1 MIKFKITILI
11 LIIIVAS
18 VSGLYIYDRQGKF
31 EANIWSSD
39 KSFNETDY
47 FTLNATNDSY
57 KIVQITDLHLAKI
70 FGLSNNKTLD
80 FVETI
85 IDTEK
90 PDLVAVTGDLTLG
103 LFNRTML
110 RTFADFMDKKEQL
123 WVYILGNHDFQWG
136 SGAYRY
142 LSVLK
147 DYKYCLFDVGYTNL
161 GFGNKFAIIK
171 DKDNNPIHTLT
182 FLDTSSYKTTREQAE
197 WYKWGI
203 NNLNNSFGELNNTLF
218 MHIPMQVVREHIENV
233 NERINPLKQE
243 PYLYEYIKEL
253 NQTKIIAS
261 GHDHLNDYRVN
272 IDGIEFV
279 SCPSVT
285 FGGYFRKDCARAVY
299 IYNIYADRVDIS
311 HKTQYDY
318 NIK

>member
-1 MIKFKITILI
+1 MKKFKIAILI

-18 VSGLYIYDRQGKF
+18 VGGLYIYDRQGKF

-39 KSFNETDY
+39 KVFSETDY
-47 FTLNATNDSY
+47 FTLKSTSDSY
-57 KIVQITDLHLAKI
+57 KMVQMTDLHLAKI
-70 FGLSNNKTLD
+70 FGSNNNKTLN
-80 FVETI
+80 FVEKI

-90 PDLVAVTGDLTLG
+90 PNLVVVTGDLTLG
-103 LFNRTML
+103 LFNRSML
-110 RTFADFMDKKEQL
+110 RSFADFMDKKRQL
-123 WVYILGNHDFQWG
+123 WAYVLGNHDFEWG

-142 LSVLK
+142 LSVLR
-147 DYKYCLFDVGYTNL
+147 DYEYCLFDVGYTNI

-171 DKDNNPIHTLT
+171 DKDDNPIHTLT
-182 FLDTSSYKTTREQAE
+182 FLDTSEYKTTKQQAD

-203 NNLNNSFGELNNTLF
+203 KGLNTSFGTLDNTLF
-218 MHIPMQVVREHIENV
+218 MHIPMQVVREHMKDVSESIS
-233 NERINPLKQE
+233 PLKQE

-272 IDGIEFV
+272 INGIEFV
-279 SCPSVT
+279 SCPSMT

-299 IYNIYADRVDIS
+299 IYDIYADRVDIS

-318 NIK
+318 GIK